1 MDNLLVKWN
10 GPHKIKGIIAMRS
23 VFDLGLKEAI
33 NLLQAEDGFVV
44 SPLQWVALRGEYM
57 LKRGSFDDRGINDWI
72 VETYVQA
79 IPAWLVDK
87 HVREDFI
94 MEDR

>member
-57 LKRGSFDDRGINDWI
+57 LKRGSSADRCINDWI